1 MGKKAGLKLLYK
13 GAEAEIYLD
22 REKKEIIKK
31 RISKKYRIKE
41 LDEELR
47 KMRTRKEA
55 KMMHLA
61 KKAGAGAPFVK
72 EVEMKNCTIKMS
84 YIEGERFRDFL
95 NSAAPQ
101 AACKETCRKVGE
113 AIGRLHANNLIH
125 GDLTAS
131 NILLKDGRIFFIDFG
146 LSDISTAVEN
156 KGADLLVLKKALR
169 SAHYDKEEF
178 CMKAVLEGYRKENKE
193 ADRII
198 ERMNEIEKR
207 GRYFA
212 ER

>member
-1 MGKKAGLKLLYK
+1 MGKKANLRLLYK

-22 REKKEIIKK
+22 REKKEILKK
-31 RISKKYRIKE
+31 RISKKYRIGE
-41 LDEELR
+41 LDDELR
-47 KMRTRKEA
+47 SMRTRKEA
-55 KMMHLA
+55 KIVHLV
-61 KKAGAGAPFVK
+61 KKAGVGAPFIK
-72 EVEMKNCTIKMS
+72 EIDLKNCIIKMS

-95 NSAAPQ
+95 NSTAQ
-101 AACKETCRKVGE
+101 SKACGEICKKVGE
-113 AIGRLHANNLIH
+113 AIGRLHMNNLIH

-156 KGADLLVLKKALR
+156 KGVDLLVLKKALH
-169 SAHYDKEEF
+169 SAHYEKEEF
-178 CMKAVLEGYRKENKE
+178 CMKSVLEGYIKGNKE
-193 ADRII
+193 ANKII